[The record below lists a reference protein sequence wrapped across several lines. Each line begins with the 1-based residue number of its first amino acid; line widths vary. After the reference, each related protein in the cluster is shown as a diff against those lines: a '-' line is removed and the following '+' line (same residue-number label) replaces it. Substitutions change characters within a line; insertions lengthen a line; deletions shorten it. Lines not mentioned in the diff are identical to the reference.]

1 MLMPNNLLNIIQQS
15 DYTNKEIAEKRGV
28 TPETLSRHIHGH
40 IKMSIIDVEVYAEI
54 LKVTPQSILFNEAPI
69 PIIGECYV
77 DSDGLTHRNF
87 SSKCKQAVY
96 MDIILLKD
104 LSALIAVSWS
114 CADNYR
120 GAWYEWNGALAF
132 YLNEP
137 IVKKTIHTGCI
148 QKASLVKVKKP
159 IKMKGSKTPQDIL
172 SGVLYPQPDDL
183 YTLHA
188 PKQNLTFKNLDLS
201 WASPLTSVI
210 FRPELEGYR
219 IVDL

>member
-1 MLMPNNLLNIIQQS
+1 MPNNLLDIIQQS
-15 DYTNKEIAEKRGV
+15 GYTNKEIAEKRGV
-28 TPETLSRHIHGH
+28 TPETLSRHMHGH
-40 IKMSIIDVEVYAEI
+40 INMSIQDIEAYAEI

-114 CADNYR
+114 CADDYR
-120 GAWYEWNGALAF
+120 GDWYEWNGALAF
-132 YLNEP
+132 FLNEP
-137 IVKKTIHTGCI
+137 IVKNTIHTGCI
-148 QKASLVKVKKP
+148 QKACLVKVKKP
-159 IKMKGSKTPQDIL
+159 IKVKGIETPQDIL
-172 SGVLYPQPDDL
+172 TGVLYPEPDDL

-188 PKQNLTFKNLDLS
+188 PKQNLTFQNLDLS